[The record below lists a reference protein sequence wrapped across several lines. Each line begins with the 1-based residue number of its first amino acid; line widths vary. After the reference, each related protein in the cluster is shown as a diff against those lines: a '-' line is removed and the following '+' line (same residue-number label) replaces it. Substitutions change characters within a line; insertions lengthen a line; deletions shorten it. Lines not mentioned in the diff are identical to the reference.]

1 MLSKASSPQ
10 FRLLESLYLFWQ
22 PVLSLEGVTG
32 KGEQTRGAFEN
43 NAPPHQVMPPWPME
57 YVMYTLNAPTVVFYE
72 RTFHFPCLS
81 SSYILTGHVT
91 NMLVLRLT
99 TLYTCTVG
107 KIKCGAKCGVAV
119 TVIIMWSA
127 QTVQLCMIINFFKI
141 SFFDV
146 ILIRQWRVTEMSGDG
161 EGSGNALR
169 SGLNLGPWVYDT
181 LAHWATEHLH
191 AN

>member
-1 MLSKASSPQ
+1 
-10 FRLLESLYLFWQ
+10 
-22 PVLSLEGVTG
+22 
-32 KGEQTRGAFEN
+32 
-43 NAPPHQVMPPWPME
+43 MPPWPME

-119 TVIIMWSA
+119 TVIIM
-127 QTVQLCMIINFFKI
+127 
-141 SFFDV
+141 
-146 ILIRQWRVTEMSGDG
+146 
-161 EGSGNALR
+161 
-169 SGLNLGPWVYDT
+169 
-181 LAHWATEHLH
+181 
-191 AN
+191 